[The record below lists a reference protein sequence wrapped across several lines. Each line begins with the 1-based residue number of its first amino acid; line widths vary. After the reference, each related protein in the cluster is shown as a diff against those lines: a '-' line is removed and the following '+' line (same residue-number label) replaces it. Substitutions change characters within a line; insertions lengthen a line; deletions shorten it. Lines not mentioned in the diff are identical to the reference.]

1 MNLQKISIIIGVVA
15 ILIVVPVLMVSGG
28 SVNENG
34 NSEDLPDDDPIM
46 KNIEYNQVNQG
57 NEYVNITD
65 YSNQTVTLEGQLTGS
80 QAGKELVVENISR
93 SNNTV
98 NVKIKLVQYK
108 DRMGATVLTGYNYE
122 LKIGNIYQNE
132 KLNVEHNGVDKN
144 SYNLT
149 LSN

>member
-15 ILIVVPVLMVSGG
+15 ILIVVPLLMVSGG
-28 SVNENG
+28 SVNENR

-57 NEYVNITD
+57 DEYVNVTD
-65 YSNQTVTLEGQLTGS
+65 YSNQTVTLKGQLTGS

-108 DRMGATVLTGYNYE
+108 DRIGATVLTGYNYE

-132 KLNVEHNGVDKN
+132 KLNVEYNGVDKN
-144 SYNLT
+144 SYNLS